1 MLIIPLYVG
10 ANPPPS
16 PGELVEELEDAF
28 KGIKWRFVRIP
39 VRADSIGLEVY
50 LWQTIYE
57 NNEKYNDIRIVYQA
71 KDWMFIKSGR
81 SLILLVDGER
91 VALSGAGSI
100 EARWVT
106 EWGICEEALYP
117 VSAGLIGKLSMAR
130 DISLKVYGHDREIE
144 AWLPEHSTRYIRA
157 YQAEV
162 LDN

>member
-1 MLIIPLYVG
+1 MALCTDTSQ
-10 ANPPPS
+10 S
-16 PGELVEELEDAF
+16 P
-28 KGIKWRFVRIP
+28 
-39 VRADSIGLEVY
+39 DSIGLEVY